1 MDLETTL
8 LDPPTS
14 DLQRSPNGNITVDV
28 ILFVKVS
35 LSLGWTKSIGKNK
48 NLVKCMNWPPDCALC
63 QKLLSCLDF

>member
-35 LSLGWTKSIGKNK
+35 LSLGWTKSIGKNN
-48 NLVKCMNWPPDCALC
+48 NLVKSRTPQDMDGTLTLIFA
-63 QKLLSCLDF
+63 KSS